1 MYRQREVEC
10 CRIAWCDGVAPLGA
24 DCAAAASFLLA
35 RQNLDALLG
44 APPEPD
50 AAVASALRCVLSD
63 AKVIRRAVR
72 RALSADCGI
81 CAHDYDDEGNR
92 RPVLLAPCSHALCAV
107 CAAAVDT
114 CPYCRGAVHDRV
126 AL

>member
-1 MYRQREVEC
+1 MFHRRDLRRSRE
-10 CRIAWCDGVAPLGA
+10 RMQHTIDKKKKAH
-24 DCAAAASFLLA
+24 
-35 RQNLDALLG
+35 
-44 APPEPD
+44 

-63 AKVIRRAVR
+63 ATVIRRAVR

-107 CAAAVDT
+107 CAAAVNK
-114 CPYCRGAVHDRV
+114 CPYCRGVVHDRV
-126 AL
+126 AV